1 MLTLITGDYF
11 ELKFIEKEIMK
22 NKYNQDAI

>member
-11 ELKFIEKEIMK
+11 KLKFIEKEIMK